1 MNHCV
6 LKMAS
11 IEDDPQ
17 VVSSL
22 LNFVRPLTS
31 VPMLSKYLNDLMER
45 KKLSCPDVYHR
56 AWLDRQVFN
65 KLVQYTNPKRASK
78 RTLMQIA
85 IGVQATE
92 QEATTLLAT
101 CGYTFELVS
110 AEDQAFLFCIKS
122 SLHNMYQVYEAQDII
137 EKRAQCK

>member
-1 MNHCV
+1 MKHGILNFD
-6 LKMAS
+6 S
-11 IEDDPQ
+11 IEDDPR

-31 VPMLSKYLNDLMER
+31 APTLSIYLNGLMDR
-45 KKLSCPDVYHR
+45 KGLTSPDVYHR

-65 KLVQYTNPKRASK
+65 KLVQYANPKRASK

-85 IGVQATE
+85 IGVLATE

-101 CGYTFELVS
+101 CGYTFEPAS

-122 SLHNMYQVYEAQDII
+122 ALYSMYQVYEAQDII